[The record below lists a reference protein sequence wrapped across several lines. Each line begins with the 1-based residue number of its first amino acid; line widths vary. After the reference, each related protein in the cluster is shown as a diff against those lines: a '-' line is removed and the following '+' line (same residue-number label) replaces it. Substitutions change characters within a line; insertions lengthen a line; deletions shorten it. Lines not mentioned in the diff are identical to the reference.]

1 MSQKGLMF
9 FSLDTVFDDK
19 VKLVEAEFGHVGFA
33 VVVKLLQKIYREEGY
48 YCEWNDDVALMF
60 AKREAFA
67 GVSVVSEIVKAC
79 IRRKL
84 FDKKLYDD
92 FGILT
97 SAGIQKR
104 FLSAKTRCVS
114 VEIEKSYLLID
125 AAKIPQN
132 VNIISGNVY
141 RNEKNVDRKKE
152 KKEIN
157 KKINKQ
163 QKEEANPAD
172 SSVAVAVALYEKNI
186 CPITPLTYEKL
197 CDWLKDV
204 DISLIEYAIEEAV
217 SQNKRT
223 WSYIHAILNNQFNAG
238 HKTKAEAEGSRP
250 QKKGTSAKYE
260 FEKEEFD
267 YAAIEARA
275 LGKCTTEESLEGA
288 FDRFKGE
295 LSQ

>member
-1 MSQKGLMF
+1 MSQAGLKF
-9 FSLDTVFDDK
+9 FPLDTVFDDK
-19 VKLVEAEFGHVGFA
+19 VKLIEAEFNHVGFA

-48 YCEWNDDVALMF
+48 YCEWNDDVALLF
-60 AKREAFA
+60 ASEANA
-67 GVSVVSEIVKAC
+67 SISVVSEIVKAC

-84 FDKKLYDD
+84 FDKKLYDEY
-92 FGILT
+92 GILT

-104 FLSAKTRCVS
+104 FLSSTTRRVS
-114 VEIEKSYLLID
+114 VEIEKSYLLVD
-125 AAKIPQN
+125 ATQISKN

-141 RNEKNVDRKKE
+141 RNEKNVDRNKQ

-157 KKINKQ
+157 KEINKQ
-163 QKEEANPAD
+163 KKEEANPAD

-238 HKTKAEAEGSRP
+238 HKTKAEAEASKP
-250 QKKGTSAKYE
+250 PKKGAAGKYE

-275 LGKCTTEESLEGA
+275 LGKCTTEESPEGA